1 MNLFNRIK
9 FAAAVFDKNPEVQKL
24 YKSGQL
30 KFASEID
37 QPAKRPDVET
47 MEAINAFM
55 KRNPVEKAGGGML
68 VKPSADGSRPGYAS
82 DYSPEERK
90 QQTERG
96 ERIYETY
103 KGKRV
108 LGLTKEQKKWYN
120 KTHKNNPNSRFY
132 KKDWNELG
140 GKKSDL
146 LDSYFNE
153 LKREK
158 PPKGYITTKE
168 FSKKYDFP
176 IYEKRQ
182 YGPVTKAE
190 SNYINNALM
199 KKITAK
205 DADKGRKNL
214 FLQKFLKETLEPKQ
228 FDTVLDLG
236 NGKKSVKKVNYVKDN
251 TEIAKKVRTY
261 VDSPSI
267 DPKTIQNMNLV
278 LSNNKIKTLFNRGDY
293 KGIVK
298 ALGQIENLTN
308 AERANVMLRVAQA
321 MSGVNFRD
329 FKHNIKTNKISAKKI
344 FKGLETGRAG
354 IPTEYNDA
362 YKKLKH
368 NTIKD
373 AIGLDYFTKS
383 YQGFIDDARSA
394 LKKAG
399 IDITNLDLNEI
410 TGLSSGY
417 KNQTFSSTQFVNF
430 MDAKFNEGAHAS
442 MVGEYSRY
450 ENALKTALKN
460 GTVNFKNQTFTPRQL
475 INNWQQ
481 WRNDWYDRL
490 DDKYKTKAVRD
501 ILPTFT
507 LGKDPYSSAISK
519 KRLVE
524 LSGLGI
530 NLQEEGIKSG
540 YAKTFPTIGKQPVL
554 KEIVDMKPAQIKKI
568 IASFG
573 SGNCAVEFG
582 KKGQRDGGRTGYK
595 TGTVGLDDCFKSG
608 VDNMNKGNYKTAD
621 QINDARGLLLKS
633 KNLLRAVTKYG
644 VLPELAFIGLE
655 SAGRTI
661 MGDSVGDSIK
671 KSIDTF
677 TFGLTNFTSDINKK
691 EFDAAGG
698 FGDMKLNVDKYKANF
713 DKVQALKR
721 DIQNLEAMNA
731 GGEFGYIGSR
741 DNEIAFKKAALKKAE
756 QELLSSQ
763 LPEAQMKTISRM
775 EDNLADAKLAKSSLS
790 KAALKDQMDGI
801 STFGLGDYTG
811 TDSGRMYPAERKVNL
826 DTDMF
831 PSFKKDIDNLNKAKA
846 TGLLDIDKEILSQR
860 LDAEGVD
867 ADRKKEF
874 LGYVDYFTNLD
885 NMTLNDAAAMYGDEQ
900 VYGTQGTFGG
910 EAIPGYNVREQR
922 GIGNYAGGGI
932 AGLSGG
938 DKSGPAPESGPQSQG
953 LQGLMN
959 RVKNR

>member
-1 MNLFNRIK
+1 
-9 FAAAVFDKNPEVQKL
+9 
-24 YKSGQL
+24 
-30 KFASEID
+30 
-37 QPAKRPDVET
+37 
-47 MEAINAFM
+47 
-55 KRNPVEKAGGGML
+55 
-68 VKPSADGSRPGYAS
+68 
-82 DYSPEERK
+82 
-90 QQTERG
+90 
-96 ERIYETY
+96 
-103 KGKRV
+103 
-108 LGLTKEQKKWYN
+108 
-120 KTHKNNPNSRFY
+120 
-132 KKDWNELG
+132 
-140 GKKSDL
+140 
-146 LDSYFNE
+146 
-153 LKREK
+153 
-158 PPKGYITTKE
+158 
-168 FSKKYDFP
+168 
-176 IYEKRQ
+176 
-182 YGPVTKAE
+182 
-190 SNYINNALM
+190 
-199 KKITAK
+199 
-205 DADKGRKNL
+205 
-214 FLQKFLKETLEPKQ
+214 
-228 FDTVLDLG
+228 
-236 NGKKSVKKVNYVKDN
+236 
-251 TEIAKKVRTY
+251 
-261 VDSPSI
+261 
-267 DPKTIQNMNLV
+267 
-278 LSNNKIKTLFNRGDY
+278 
-293 KGIVK
+293 
-298 ALGQIENLTN
+298 
-308 AERANVMLRVAQA
+308 MLRVSQA

-329 FKHNIKTNKISAKKI
+329 FNHNIKANKVSAKKI

-373 AIGLDYFTKS
+373 AIGEGYFTKS
-383 YQGFIDDARSA
+383 YQGFIDDSRAA

-399 IDITNLDLNEI
+399 IDIANIDLNEI

-430 MDAKFNEGAHAS
+430 MDTKFNQGAHAS
-442 MVGEYSRY
+442 MIGEYSRY

-481 WRNDWYDRL
+481 WRSDWYDRL

-519 KRLVE
+519 KRLAE

-540 YAKTFPTIGKQPVL
+540 YAKTFSTIGKQPVL
-554 KEIVDMKPAQIKKI
+554 KEVVDMKPAQIKKI

-573 SGNCAVEFG
+573 SGTCAVEFG

-595 TGTVGLDDCFKSG
+595 TGTVSLDDCFRSG

-621 QINDARGLLLKS
+621 QVNDARGLLLRS
-633 KNLLRAVTKYG
+633 KNLLRAITKYG

-677 TFGLTNFTSDINKK
+677 TSIIPPLATDFTSGINKK

-698 FGDMKLNVDKYKANF
+698 FGDMKLNVDKYRANF

-721 DIQNLEAMNA
+721 DIQNLEAMNV
-731 GGEFGYIGSR
+731 GGEFGYMGSR
-741 DNEIAFKKAALKKAE
+741 DDEIAFKKAALKKAE
-756 QELLSSQ
+756 QELLSSK

-775 EDNLADAKLAKSSLS
+775 EANLADAKSAKSPLS
-790 KAALKDQMDGI
+790 KAALKDQMEGI

-846 TGLLDIDKEILSQR
+846 TGLLNIDKEILSQR

-900 VYGTQGTFGG
+900 VYGANAVFA
-910 EAIPGYNVREQR
+910 EAIPGYDVREQR

>member
-1 MNLFNRIK
+1 MNLFNKIK

-37 QPAKRPDVET
+37 QPTKRPDVET

-68 VKPSADGSRPGYAS
+68 VQPSIDGSRPGYAS

-90 QQTERG
+90 QQ
-96 ERIYETY
+96 RIY
-103 KGKRV
+103 KVKDGKRT
-108 LGLTKEQKKWYN
+108 LDLTKEQKKWFN

-132 KKDWNELG
+132 KKDWDDLG
-140 GKKSDL
+140 GKKADL

-168 FSKKYDFP
+168 FSKKYGFP

-236 NGKKSVKKVNYVKDN
+236 DGKKSVKKVNYVKDN
-251 TEIAKKVRTY
+251 AEIAKKVRTY

-308 AERANVMLRVAQA
+308 AEKANVMLRVAQA

-362 YKKLKH
+362 YKRLKH

-430 MDAKFNEGAHAS
+430 MDTKFNQGAHAS
-442 MVGEYSRY
+442 MIGEYSRY

-481 WRNDWYDRL
+481 WRSDWYDRL

-519 KRLVE
+519 KRLAE

-540 YAKTFPTIGKQPVL
+540 YAKTFSTIGKQPVL
-554 KEIVDMKPAQIKKI
+554 KEVVDMKPAQIKKI

-573 SGNCAVEFG
+573 SGTCAVEFG

-595 TGTVGLDDCFKSG
+595 TGTVSLDDCFRSG

-677 TFGLTNFTSDINKK
+677 TSIIPPLATDFTSGINKK

-698 FGDMKLNVDKYKANF
+698 FGDMKLNVDKYRANF

-721 DIQNLEAMNA
+721 DIQNLEAMNV
-731 GGEFGYIGSR
+731 GGEFGYMGSR
-741 DNEIAFKKAALKKAE
+741 DDEIAFKKAALKKAE
-756 QELLSSQ
+756 QELLSSK

-775 EDNLADAKLAKSSLS
+775 EANLADAKSAKSPLS
-790 KAALKDQMDGI
+790 KAALKDQMEGI

-826 DTDMF
+826 DKEMF
-831 PSFKKDIDNLNKAKA
+831 PSFKKDIDNLKKAKA
-846 TGLLDIDKEILSQR
+846 TGLLNIDKEILSQR

-874 LGYVDYFTNLD
+874 LGYVDYFNNLD
-885 NMTLNDAAAMYGDEQ
+885 NMSLSDAAAMYGDEQ
-900 VYGTQGTFGG
+900 VYGANAVFG